1 MEGGSAEVI
10 GWALIPT
17 GSRHH
22 ARARSRRSSSVTSS
36 TLSTAGKPQ
45 DGEPTRQVRPVQCH
59 RKEETQRLANDFA
72 VSIAPKA
79 WVYSASVQLL
89 VRD

>member
-1 MEGGSAEVI
+1 
-10 GWALIPT
+10 
-17 GSRHH
+17 
-22 ARARSRRSSSVTSS
+22 VTSS
-36 TLSTAGKPQ
+36 TLSTAGKPH
-45 DGEPTRQVRPVQCH
+45 DGEPMRQIRPVQCH

-72 VSIAPKA
+72 VSIASAKA